1 MWIYHDGNY
10 FDLVKIGQA
19 HPSTNMTLSVII
31 RVTGINM
38 EVIQIVGVEI

>member
-1 MWIYHDGNY
+1 MMANI
-10 FDLVKIGQA
+10 LTLKKIGQA

-31 RVTGINM
+31 WITGINM